1 MLDLI
6 RDEVNVK
13 EIVFDDTIEGE
24 VQLDVNLTEELKQ
37 EGKNNEA
44 LRAYNDM
51 RKEGGYIPQMYV
63 VNVSSTMAVFSDPER
78 RKEMKI
84 ENFHKISL
92 PLYAS
97 APAHCAIARWLNPI
111 SRLSRILCI
120 FQCSRLLS

>member
-84 ENFHKISL
+84 ENFHKISSKEEIEPGYIVREVKDENGKTDL
-92 PLYAS
+92 I
-97 APAHCAIARWLNPI
+97 AIPPNPGKK
-111 SRLSRILCI
+111 
-120 FQCSRLLS
+120 